1 MRALVNGRRLWPVFL
16 GVLASS
22 TQRLLCRRGIA
33 LFLWSWRAGGR
44 DPGQYMRRN
53 SAHDS
58 CPTMQPGWMDPLL
71 RTEVCKQKWQS
82 PLQHGLQRV
91 SIPLQS
97 RRALLTLRTSDS
109 SFCAQRSSSLP
120 APGPPGRLCS
130 HLCRFQAFH
139 FGKEISGDWWKSGV
153 HKGLRTISQSS

>member
-22 TQRLLCRRGIA
+22 TQRLFCRRGIA

-44 DPGQYMRRN
+44 HPGQYMRRN
-53 SAHDS
+53 SAHES
-58 CPTMQPGWMDPLL
+58 CPTTQPGWMDPLL
-71 RTEVCKQKWQS
+71 RREVCKQKWQS

-109 SFCAQRSSSLP
+109 FLCSKLLL
-120 APGPPGRLCS
+120 PPGSRSTWEALLSPMQVSGLPFWEGDLRRLVEVWC
-130 HLCRFQAFH
+130 A
-139 FGKEISGDWWKSGV
+139 
-153 HKGLRTISQSS
+153 